1 MNSTPRSS
9 TLWSTKGLL
18 LATWGV
24 ASGAWSE
31 WICRSAVAYFVRG
44 GGTLAT
50 NAVAVTFVA
59 SALLAFHIAWRMDRR
74 AEQEGRSG
82 MLVVAFALGCVA
94 GIESLPMP
102 R

>member
-1 MNSTPRSS
+1 MDSTPRSS
-9 TLWSTKGLL
+9 ALWTAKGLL

-24 ASGAWSE
+24 AAGAWSE

-44 GGTLAT
+44 GGTLIT
-50 NAVAVTFVA
+50 NAVALTFVL
-59 SALLAFHIAWRMDRR
+59 SALLAFHIAWRIDRR
-74 AEQEGRSG
+74 AEQEGRPG
-82 MLVVAFALGCVA
+82 MLMVAFALGCVA